1 MQKALFGQCNGDSWN
16 DFESRTCSDVVL
28 FSWYQNER
36 GEVEEGKT
44 QRHDAD
50 DAASAVRVRSTP
62 PTADKEISTC
72 TRISWYVLK

>member
-44 QRHDAD
+44 QRHDAMMRRPPS
-50 DAASAVRVRSTP
+50 ASVQLHQR
-62 PTADKEISTC
+62 PTKKSVHVQES
-72 TRISWYVLK
+72 VGMF